1 MKTKQRTALRALA
14 SALIVVVSL
23 SLLQRLLMP
32 KYVDGIVEGAFVAE
46 YYKEVKDHDVIFVG
60 DCEVYENFSPAV
72 LWQDFGIN
80 SYIRGSGEQ
89 YIFQSYYL
97 LEDALRYEKPDVAV
111 FNIQSLQFSEA
122 QREAYNRMSLEGM
135 RWSPTKV
142 KAIFA
147 SMREEEHF
155 LDYLFPILRYHSRWS
170 QLEPTDVEYLFKT
183 KPVSFNG
190 YYMRVDVR
198 PAENV
203 PKGRPLA
210 DYSFGEKAWKY
221 LDMMADLCEK
231 EGVQLVL
238 IKAPSLYPYWYPQW
252 EEQVEQYA
260 EERGLPYLNFLEL
273 QEETGIDYTTDTYD
287 AGLHMNLSGAEK
299 LSRWLGAWLME
310 NTSLTDRRGEPEL
323 SARWEE
329 KLAAYEAE
337 KQRQYEFYGI
347 ETGN

>member
-1 MKTKQRTALRALA
+1 MKTKQRTALRVLA
-14 SALIVVVSL
+14 SALIVILSL
-23 SLLQRLLMP
+23 SLLQRLLVP

-72 LWQDFGIN
+72 LWKDFGVN
-80 SYIRGSGEQ
+80 SYIRGSAEQ

-97 LEDALRYEKPDVAV
+97 LEDAFRYEKPEVVV
-111 FNIQSLQFSEA
+111 FNIQSLQFDEA
-122 QREAYNRMSLEGM
+122 QSEAYNRMSLEGM

-147 SMREEEHF
+147 SMKEGEHF
-155 LDYLFPILRYHSRWS
+155 LDYLFPILRYHTRWS
-170 QLEPTDVEYLFKT
+170 QLESTDFEYLFDT

-190 YYMRVDVR
+190 YYMRVDSK
-198 PAENV
+198 PAQNV
-203 PKGRPLA
+203 PTGKPLA
-210 DYSFGEKAWKY
+210 DYSFGDNAWKY
-221 LDMMADLCEK
+221 LDRMADLCEK
-231 EGVQLVL
+231 EGVELVL

-252 EEQVEQYA
+252 EEQVEAYA
-260 EERGLPYLNFLEL
+260 AEKGLPYINFLEL

-287 AGLHMNLSGAEK
+287 GGLHMNLSGAEK
-299 LSRWLGAWLME
+299 LSRWLGQWLME
-310 NTSLTDRRGEPEL
+310 NTALTDRRGEPEL

-347 ETGN
+347 TP

>member
-329 KLAAYEAE
+329 KLAAYGAE

>member
-1 MKTKQRTALRALA
+1 MKTKQKTALRILA
-14 SALIVVVSL
+14 SALIVVLSL
-23 SLLQRLLMP
+23 ALLQRLLMP

-46 YYKEVKDHDVIFVG
+46 YYREVKDHDLLFVG

-72 LWQDFGIN
+72 LWQDHGIN
-80 SYIRGSGEQ
+80 SYIRGSAEQ

-97 LEDALRYEKPDVAV
+97 LEDAFRYEKPKVVV
-111 FNIQSLQFSEA
+111 FNIQSLQFAEA
-122 QREAYNRMSLEGM
+122 QNEAYNRMSLEGM
-135 RWSPTKV
+135 EWSLTKV

-147 SMREEEHF
+147 SMKEGEHF
-155 LDYLFPILRYHSRWS
+155 LDYLFPILRYHTRWS
-170 QLEPTDVEYLFKT
+170 QLESTDVEYLFQT

-190 YYMRVDVR
+190 YYMRVDAR

-210 DYSFGEKAWKY
+210 DYSFGDNAWKY
-221 LDMMADLCEK
+221 LDKMVELCEK
-231 EGVQLVL
+231 EGVELVL

-252 EEQVEQYA
+252 EEQVEEYA
-260 EERGLPYLNFLEL
+260 AQKGLPYLNFLEL
-273 QEETGIDYTTDTYD
+273 QEETGIDYQTDTYD
-287 AGLHMNLSGAEK
+287 GGLHMNLSGAEK
-299 LSRWLGAWLME
+299 LSRWLGEWLME
-310 NTSLTDRRGEPEL
+310 NTALTDRRGEPEL

-347 ETGN
+347 ERP

>member
-1 MKTKQRTALRALA
+1 MKKGYIRTVA
-14 SALIVVVSL
+14 SALVVVGTL
-23 SLLQRLLMP
+23 ALLQRLLVP

-46 YYKEVKDHDVIFVG
+46 YYKEVKDHDLLFVG

-80 SYIRGSGEQ
+80 SYIRGSAEQ

-97 LEDALRYEKPDVAV
+97 LEDAFRYERPDVVV
-111 FNIQSLQFSEA
+111 FNIQSLQFAEA
-122 QREAYNRMSLEGM
+122 QSEAYNRMSLEGM
-135 RWSPTKV
+135 KWSPTKV

-147 SMREEEHF
+147 SMKEGEHF
-155 LDYLFPILRYHSRWS
+155 LDYLFPILRYHTRWS
-170 QLEPTDVEYLFKT
+170 QLEPTDVEYLFHA

-190 YYMRVDVR
+190 YYMRVDAK

-203 PKGRPLA
+203 PTGKPLA
-210 DYSFGEKAWKY
+210 DYSFGDNAWKY
-221 LDMMADLCEK
+221 LDKMVELCEK
-231 EGVQLVL
+231 EKVQLVL

-252 EEQVEQYA
+252 EEQVEAYA
-260 EERGLPYLNFLEL
+260 AEKGLPYINFLEI
-273 QEETGIDYTTDTYD
+273 QEQTGIDYRTDTYD
-287 AGLHMNLSGAEK
+287 GGLHMNLSGAEK
-299 LSRWLGAWLME
+299 LSRWLGTWLME
-310 NTSLTDRRGEPEL
+310 NTSLTDRRGEADL

-337 KQRQYEFYGI
+337 KARQYEFYGI